1 MRVFLDIIV
10 VKKTPTSSPIYNH
23 ILVLGLEIRTMI
35 MKEFVGQY
43 LSQNC
48 FLLQVGQKTVGQT
61 MCQEWVWG
69 EQRGQGVGYTEDIRL
84 RGRERDLD

>member
-1 MRVFLDIIV
+1 
-10 VKKTPTSSPIYNH
+10 
-23 ILVLGLEIRTMI
+23 
-35 MKEFVGQY
+35 
-43 LSQNC
+43 
-48 FLLQVGQKTVGQT
+48 